1 MKVKELIE
9 YLNNFNNEDEVY
21 IVDSEHDNIFKQE
34 YVDILDVI
42 KIDSNEDKDINGVYI
57 LY

>member
-21 IVDSEHDNIFKQE
+21 IVDSEHDNIFKEE

-42 KIDSNEDKDINGVYI
+42 KIDSNKDKDINGVYI